1 MVVSRFICNCNAR
14 AVYILI
20 KFDFDPFHFIT
31 INKYDPSFESNRWKK
46 EKGKK
51 KKNCDSIDVTRGISK
66 REDIQE

>member
-46 EKGKK
+46 KKGKK
-51 KKNCDSIDVTRGISK
+51 KKK
-66 REDIQE
+66 L